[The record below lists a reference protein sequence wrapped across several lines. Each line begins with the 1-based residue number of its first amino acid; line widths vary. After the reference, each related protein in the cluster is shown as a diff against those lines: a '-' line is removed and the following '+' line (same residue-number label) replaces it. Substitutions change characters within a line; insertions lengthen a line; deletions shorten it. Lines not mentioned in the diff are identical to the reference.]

1 MNLIIVSIIIIYQV
15 NKCDTIHNKMQFHAC
30 STECMQLS
38 TLQCMYQR
46 CLKFLKKKSSFAL
59 CFVFVFEFNNKR
71 KKKDAKRY
79 GSELDTTEKL
89 LQNTHRGQCG
99 ILRAK
104 VATM

>member
-1 MNLIIVSIIIIYQV
+1 MQ
-15 NKCDTIHNKMQFHAC
+15 NKTQFHAC
-30 STECMQLS
+30 STEGMQLS
-38 TLQCMYQR
+38 TLHCMDQR
-46 CLKFLKKKSSFAL
+46 RLKILKKKSSFAL

-79 GSELDTTEKL
+79 GSELDTKEKL
-89 LQNTHRGQCG
+89 LQNTHRGQSG

>member
-1 MNLIIVSIIIIYQV
+1 
-15 NKCDTIHNKMQFHAC
+15 MQYRVYAIKY
-30 STECMQLS
+30 T
-38 TLQCMYQR
+38 TLYGPTS
-46 CLKFLKKKSSFAL
+46 LENFEKKSSFAL
-59 CFVFVFEFNNKR
+59 CFVFVFELNNKGKR
-71 KKKDAKRY
+71 KMQKGY